1 MFTAQIDFHTI
12 QRAVCMFLAACIVSA
27 GLTVGAIGAQS
38 LERQAIVAAASHA

>member
-1 MFTAQIDFHTI
+1 MFTAQIDFQTV

-38 LERQAIVAAASHA
+38 LERQAIAASVGHA